1 MSVTYSHI
9 TLITATYN
17 GEPFP
22 NLLVQLLYRDKTSEM
37 QILAAKVL
45 AYMCRRGAIDP
56 HDRKIAMKVQLY
68 LDFQGLSVT
77 KRLESST

>member
-1 MSVTYSHI
+1 MLFSLY
-9 TLITATYN
+9 TATHN

-45 AYMCRRGAIDP
+45 AYMCRGGAIDP
-56 HDRKIAMKVQLY
+56 QDPKIAMKVNILY
-68 LDFQGLSVT
+68 FVELLT
-77 KRLESST
+77 HKILK